1 MASQRATAVRPDE
14 LNRQQRAVAQWL
26 SRRYRVALE
35 PVSRLVHESWTLG
48 GRSKL
53 EPTVILAVV
62 AVESSFNPFAQSPV
76 GAQGLMQVMTRVHS
90 DKYDNFG
97 GTHAAFDPVANLRVG
112 VNVLK
117 ECIVKAGSTEGGLK
131 LYVGAANIQDINTG
145 YTGKVMAEYN
155 RLQKVAQGQKIPVT
169 QPTATDVAAAGLE
182 NLWEKAQKLA
192 SFGEGGQVSR

>member
-1 MASQRATAVRPDE
+1 
-14 LNRQQRAVAQWL
+14 
-26 SRRYRVALE
+26 
-35 PVSRLVHESWTLG
+35 
-48 GRSKL
+48 
-53 EPTVILAVV
+53 
-62 AVESSFNPFAQSPV
+62 
-76 GAQGLMQVMTRVHS
+76 MQVMTRVHS

-117 ECIVKAGSTEGGLK
+117 ECIAKAGSTEGGLK
-131 LYVGAANIQDINTG
+131 LYVGAANIQDSNTG
-145 YTGKVMAEYN
+145 YTGKVLAEYN

-169 QPTATDVAAAGLE
+169 QPTVTAAAGAGLE